1 MTVMTLP
8 PAVLADRALLW
19 HWLAE
24 VFLAA
29 PSADALAALRDG
41 AGRKW
46 LAALA
51 TEPAFAAPVAE
62 IGAALAAPQETAQ
75 LQTRLTI
82 AFNGLFLGLGGK
94 RTLAPNDSAWSEGG
108 LFRAPVAEMTALL
121 ADCDLRLAEGCCEA
135 PDHLSV
141 ELMLLAHLETHA
153 DPRARSLRDRLR
165 LWLPGFCAAVRAE
178 DRTGFFAGAAALL
191 LAALDHD
198 ELIPQPE
205 ERTVK

>member
-1 MTVMTLP
+1 MTLP

-62 IGAALAAPQETAQ
+62 SRRAGGPAGDGAAADAADHR
-75 LQTRLTI
+75 LQRALPRSGRQ
-82 AFNGLFLGLGGK
+82 AHAGAERLGLERGRAVSRPGG
-94 RTLAPNDSAWSEGG
+94 RDA
-108 LFRAPVAEMTALL
+108 ALL
-121 ADCDLRLAEGCCEA
+121 ADCDLASGRGCCER
-135 PDHLSV
+135 PTISRFG
-141 ELMLLAHLETHA
+141 LMLLAHLETHA
-153 DPRARSLRDRLR
+153 DPRAGSLRDRLR

-191 LAALDHD
+191 LAALVHD

>member
-1 MTVMTLP
+1 MSRI
-8 PAVLADRALLW
+8 PALVADRALLW

-24 VFLAA
+24 AFLAA
-29 PSADALAALRDG
+29 PSADRLTALRGG
-41 AGRKW
+41 AGTKW

-51 TEPAFAAPVAE
+51 TEPSF
-62 IGAALAAPQETAQ
+62 GAAVDEIRAVLAAPQDTAQ

-94 RTLAPNDSAWSEGG
+94 RTLAPNESAWTEGG
-108 LFRAPVAEMTALL
+108 LFRAPVADMAALL
-121 ADCDLRLAEGCCEA
+121 AACDLSLAEGCCEA

-153 DPRARSLRDRLR
+153 DPRAEALRDRLR

-178 DRTGFFAGAAALL
+178 DRTGFWAGAAALL
-191 LAALDHD
+191 LAALDHHL
-198 ELIPQPE
+198 LIPQPE
-205 ERTVK
+205 ERTV

>member
-1 MTVMTLP
+1 MTAMSRVPGPM
-8 PAVLADRALLW
+8 ADRALLW

-24 VFLAA
+24 VFLAP
-29 PSADALAALRDG
+29 PSAERLTALREG
-41 AGRKW
+41 AGAKW

-51 TEPAFAAPVAE
+51 TEPAFGAAVDE
-62 IGAALAAPQETAQ
+62 IRAALAGVQDTAP
-75 LQTRLTI
+75 LTI
-82 AFNGLFLGLGGK
+82 AFNRAFLGLGG
-94 RTLAPNDSAWSEGG
+94 RHTLAPNESAWTGGG
-108 LFRAPVAEMTALL
+108 LFRAPAAEMAALL
-121 ADCDLRLAEGCCEA
+121 AACDLSLAEGCCEA

-153 DPRARSLRDRLR
+153 DPRADALRDRLR

-178 DRTGFFAGAAALL
+178 DRTGFWAGAAALL

-205 ERTVK
+205 ERTV